1 MATRKSSGPGRR
13 KSDGGRRKHGG
24 NQPGRGGFRRTP
36 ASQTAEAPK
45 LPKTARR
52 VHDAVELA
60 SGRIET
66 TSTAR
71 APSAATRLRQ
81 LARFGFRIDLSLFGP
96 SYRLTAQTPYQA
108 TPEAWLDAFD
118 GSYSAGPLVN
128 RIWWRLPA
136 TFPTT
141 FIAGVNL
148 NFRGLRAGPA
158 VFSLKFEAWPYQG
171 RTGTVV
177 IMIGAQVTEI
187 PISARL
193 SAPSMSASST
203 MAATT
208 WTQGSCSAK
217 GCSTSF
223 FARRRSALDR
233 SLSSI
238 RTLPSRRPSRRYKRT
253 GLT

>member
-1 MATRKSSGPGRR
+1 MASMATRKNSARGGR
-13 KSDGGRRKHGG
+13 KSDDGRLRHSGT
-24 NQPGRGGFRRTP
+24 RRTR
-36 ASQTAEAPK
+36 ASQPAEAPK

-66 TSTAR
+66 KSTAR
-71 APSAATRLRQ
+71 APSAATRLRR

-96 SYRLTAQTPYQA
+96 SYRLTAQTPYQVA
-108 TPEAWLDAFD
+108 PEAWLDAFD

-158 VFSLKFEAWPYQG
+158 VFSLKFEAWPYRG

-187 PISARL
+187 PISAPAEHTIDVGFIHDGSDHMDARVL
-193 SAPSMSASST
+193 FRQGLLDFVFREASVGVGPFIVLDPSLT
-203 MAATT
+203 I
-208 WTQGSCSAK
+208 TQ
-217 GCSTSF
+217 T
-223 FARRRSALDR
+223 R
-233 SLSSI
+233 
-238 RTLPSRRPSRRYKRT
+238 
-253 GLT
+253 

>member
-187 PISARL
+187 PISAPVERAIDVGFVHDGSDHMDARVL
-193 SAPSMSASST
+193 FRQGLLDFVFREASV
-203 MAATT
+203 
-208 WTQGSCSAK
+208 GV
-217 GCSTSF
+217 GPF
-223 FARRRSALDR
+223 IVLD
-233 SLSSI
+233 
-238 RTLPSRRPSRRYKRT
+238 PN
-253 GLT
+253 LTIAQTE